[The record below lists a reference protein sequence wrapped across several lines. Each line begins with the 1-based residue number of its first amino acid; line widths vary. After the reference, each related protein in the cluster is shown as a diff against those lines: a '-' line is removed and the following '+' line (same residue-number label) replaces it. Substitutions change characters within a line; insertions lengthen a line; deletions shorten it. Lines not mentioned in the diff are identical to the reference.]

1 MLSISGKHRLL
12 WLTFIFLA
20 NVIIELVTVLTIAN
34 LMSQVLLGKPS
45 VGFFFGLIDLG
56 AFQFSTT
63 VYLLACSLIAMTL
76 LSFSMKVILRVM
88 SETIGVNLSLMVF
101 ERVTNH
107 RKYRIDTE
115 KVKVSDTVNYLTK
128 YVTNFTSGL
137 LPASLSTVA
146 DTVSLFAIIIFLYFL
161 KNP

>member
-1 MLSISGKHRLL
+1 
-12 WLTFIFLA
+12 
-20 NVIIELVTVLTIAN
+20 
-34 LMSQVLLGKPS
+34 
-45 VGFFFGLIDLG
+45 
-56 AFQFSTT
+56 
-63 VYLLACSLIAMTL
+63 MTL

-137 LPASLSTVA
+137 LPASLSLVA
-146 DTVSLFAIIIFLYFL
+146 DTVSLFAIIIFVFSQEPLVMALLVPPIIISMVGFDYAS
-161 KNP
+161 KST

>member
-45 VGFFFGLIDLG
+45 VGFFGLIDLG

-115 KVKVSDTVNYLTK
+115 KVK
-128 YVTNFTSGL
+128 F
-137 LPASLSTVA
+137 P
-146 DTVSLFAIIIFLYFL
+146 IR
-161 KNP
+161 